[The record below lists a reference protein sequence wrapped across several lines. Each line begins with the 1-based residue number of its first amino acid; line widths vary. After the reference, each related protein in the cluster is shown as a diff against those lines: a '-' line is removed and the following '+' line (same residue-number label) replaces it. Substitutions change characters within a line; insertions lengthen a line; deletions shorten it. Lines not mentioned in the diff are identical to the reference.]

1 MLGSLSSLVRST
13 VENNNPINKK
23 RRELAGRGDASRA
36 QGRRTRQSYEHGVR
50 TFDPREYMREAAN
63 ALFANA
69 SDAYGS
75 QIGQIDAQNNAR
87 GFYNSPV
94 GRAGARRSF
103 DDYLGRGL
111 AGLSG
116 QAAQLEQNRLG
127 MMGGLYAMD
136 RDDTR
141 FYEDADIGLMMTR
154 EQQRLA
160 DKASKR
166 SMWGTIASGIG
177 SIGGAAI
184 IAASDRTLKK
194 KVKRGKK
201 VLPRARRLRGE
212 SWEWNEKGRK
222 VTGDAKGA
230 RRSGVMA
237 QDVEA
242 EFPELVST
250 NPATGTKQ
258 VDYGGLAS
266 TLVNAIGELAEE
278 VDELKAGRAGSALV
292 G

>member
-1 MLGSLSSLVRST
+1 MLGNLSSLVRAT
-13 VENNNPINKK
+13 VEQGNPINRK
-23 RRELAGRGDASRA
+23 RDELRRRGRSAELQRDK
-36 QGRRTRQSYEHGVR
+36 TRSSYEHDVR
-50 TFDPREYMREAAN
+50 TFDPQAYMREAAS

-69 SDAYGS
+69 GDAYNSTIAG
-75 QIGQIDAQNNAR
+75 IDQSNNAR
-87 GFYNSPV
+87 GFYHSPV
-94 GRAGARRSF
+94 GRAGARRSL

-111 AGLSG
+111 ASLSG

-127 MMGGLYAMD
+127 MIGGLYAMD

-154 EQQRLA
+154 EQQKLQ

-166 SMWGTIASGIG
+166 SMWGSIAGGIG
-177 SIGGAAI
+177 GLAGAAI
-184 IAASDRTLKK
+184 FASDKTLKK

-222 VTGDAKGA
+222 VTGDAKGT
-230 RRSGVMA
+230 RRHGVMA

-258 VDYGGLAS
+258 LDYGGLAE
-266 TLVNAIGELAEE
+266 TLVNAIGELADE